1 MNKYRITVVEGPFSY
16 YYDEDIVAESESEAI
31 SIVRDKLGSGGGTLY
46 ADLIQENYNPHV
58 KKYQSIPF
66 EAFLLAPDMSNW
78 KEACEFIGDTTDYS
92 GEEFNEPP
100 EFLDIPTEDGWDY
113 GLPNHFICK
122 TPDGDF
128 EIYSYEQFIKYFE
141 EL

>member
-1 MNKYRITVVEGPFSY
+1 MNKYRITIVEGPFSY
-16 YYDEDIVAESESEAI
+16 YYENEIIANSELEAI
-31 SIVRDKLGSGGGTLY
+31 SLVREKVDGGTLY
-46 ADLIQENYNPHV
+46 ADLIEENYNPYI
-58 KKYQSIPF
+58 KKYRSIPF

-100 EFLDIPTEDGWDY
+100 EFLEIPTEDGLDY
-113 GLPNHFICK
+113 GLPNNFICK
-122 TPDGDF
+122 NPDGDF